1 MKNIKCFLTA
11 LVLIFASFSGCS
23 SDKTEETLSETDV
36 SEPTQT
42 SVSEVSE
49 EPAVPA
55 EESPAESETE
65 TFVYERVVLLGVD
78 GAGNFFRDTDTPN
91 LDRIFENGAVSYD
104 VLTSNPTISAE
115 CWGSMLHGVT
125 PECHRLSNSLV
136 SSTPYDPES
145 EFPSVFRIIREN
157 NPDAVLA
164 SFCNW
169 NPINVGIIEDNLGVH
184 KDSGGDAAI
193 TRKICDYVA
202 ENDPTF
208 LFVQFDEVDGA
219 GHGSGYGSPQHLK
232 QITTTDAYIGKIYEA
247 YEERGFLDT
256 TLFIVTADHGGT
268 PNGSHG
274 GLTDAEKYVM
284 YAAAGK
290 TVEKGTIGE
299 MEIRDNASIV
309 LHALGYEQP
318 DTWTSI
324 VPSGLFEGVEAAERP
339 VYTIEYTYEHRTH
352 EPEPTPAV
360 GSGNSV
366 VDLLG
371 ADRVLTYLTFDDTTA
386 DAAGKAETEEKG
398 KLYYVDGYFGN
409 GAKFDDGSVA
419 VKNYTPG
426 TDSFSAILWM
436 KTGAVGSDPSLFSNK
451 DWNSGSNPGYI
462 LSLRSSDVKFNA
474 GNGSTRM
481 DKEYPFPIDYMDG
494 WVHLTL
500 VVDREAGEIR
510 FAYDFGDFITTEIP
524 AAMKDSSFTAYKN
537 LCIGQDGTKKYSSA
551 LPAVLDEFVLID
563 GVLSADDLAALS
575 EFYK

>member
-36 SEPTQT
+36 SELTQA

-524 AAMKDSSFTAYKN
+524 AAMKDSSFTAYNN